1 MSHNSPEFEFTE
13 STFPSN
19 LFPDYFYEIIGRLGQ
34 GGLGTVYAVL
44 LRNKRTLRA
53 SNIYAAKVIYEST
66 IK

>member
-44 LRNKRTLRA
+44 LRNKRT
-53 SNIYAAKVIYEST
+53 
-66 IK
+66 